1 MKRPVFY
8 TWSTASKDNYCRSW
22 NKRLESRNAKK
33 LFGIYYWLQR
43 KAMNLNGLWKII
55 GFL

>member
-22 NKRLESRNAKK
+22 NKRFESRNAKK
-33 LFGIYYWLQR
+33 LFGIYYWL
-43 KAMNLNGLWKII
+43 
-55 GFL
+55 